1 MNIGQ
6 RIQQRRK
13 ELDLSADTV
22 ADYLKNHILW
32 IITEYFP
39 DVTQWDL
46 ILKRERG
53 KNNELLIL

>member
-13 ELDLSADTV
+13 ELNLSADTV

-39 DVTQWDL
+39 DVTQWESDH
-46 ILKRERG
+46 KTG
-53 KNNELLIL
+53 KGQK